1 MTQTFGINAVLTIM
15 SHLVFILITWR
26 SLIALK
32 FDNFL
37 KANRVRESQVLL
49 FFIAVA
55 IGYLVS
61 SCFLSLVEAVKNLT
75 YLIK

>member
-37 KANRVRESQVLL
+37 KTSRVRESQVLL

>member
-15 SHLVFILITWR
+15 SHLVFIMITWR
-26 SLIALK
+26 TLIALK

-37 KANRVRESQVLL
+37 KPNRVRESQVLL

-61 SCFLSLVEAVKNLT
+61 SCFLSLVEAAKNLT